1 MPVSVLVYYRDAD
14 GRADE
19 LGRSLSRVRRRAEM
33 LARGGE
39 PPGPKLEACERRAEK
54 LEELIGDADAE
65 EIDSKMR
72 AKFHK
77 DMADLCRSCSAA
89 IAPAGVSYDEPADA
103 PGAVAWRPTSTRE
116 TVAGMMA
123 GAGLREAPAA
133 DAARFE
139 FDARQLDASGC
150 NRIRQAVEAA
160 ARRLWEE
167 AKHGQEAEDA
177 VAGCVHADERK
188 TNEREAVSRV
198 FRAAATHYGAFRAA
212 HGIFA
217 GAVRAA
223 GGTSAGCGRGW
234 AARRAGGLHVGRDAE
249 WMTPEA
255 ELVLWIREAMKWI
268 NREGPTGRNE
278 IEAEIGARVANDPS
292 RDAELFDST
301 VSAVV
306 GAGTAAFDGET
317 LSPVAGVGNKEER
330 NAS

>member
-19 LGRSLSRVRRRAEM
+19 LGRSLSRVRRRAGM
-33 LARGGE
+33 LARGDE
-39 PPGPKLEACERRAEK
+39 SGPKLEACERRAEK
-54 LEELIGDADAE
+54 LEELIGGADAE

-89 IAPAGVSYDEPADA
+89 IAPAGVSYDEPSDA
-103 PGAVAWRPTSTRE
+103 PGAVAWRPASTRE

-123 GAGLREAPAA
+123 EAGLREAPAA
-133 DAARFE
+133 EAARFE

-167 AKHGQEAEDA
+167 AGHGQEAEDA
-177 VAGCVHADERK
+177 VAGRVHADERE
-188 TNEREAVSRV
+188 TNVRESVPGV
-198 FRAAATHYGAFRAA
+198 VPVATHYGAFRAA
-212 HGIFA
+212 RWILA
-217 GAVRAA
+217 GVVRAA
-223 GGTSAGCGRGW
+223 RGTTAGGGRGW

-268 NREGPTGRNE
+268 NREGPTGRDE